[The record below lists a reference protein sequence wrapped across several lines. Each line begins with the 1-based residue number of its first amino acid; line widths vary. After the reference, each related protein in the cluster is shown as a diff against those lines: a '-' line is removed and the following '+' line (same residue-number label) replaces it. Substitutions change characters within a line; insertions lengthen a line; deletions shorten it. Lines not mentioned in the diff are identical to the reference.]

1 MLHDVRYGGLA
12 GRLGEESEMKIA
24 RHTHACGIFV
34 LAFLAAGLVAP
45 LAHASN
51 IALTPEQR
59 KALDTIYQGDPDGA
73 IVLARAIQQAA
84 PQQPEGYVIES
95 EALWWKRYCGACE
108 IKYGMIEA
116 WAHEKRPEDEA
127 YLALADRIVELA
139 KAQLAKSETAE
150 MHFFVGMGYAL
161 KVRVYGLR
169 SESRNAAR
177 AAVNARSE
185 MLRALELDPQLAD
198 ATAAMGVYNYYVD
211 TLSPAVKF
219 LRFFMG
225 IPGGNKELGVKQM
238 EIGMNQGTVLAVH
251 VRFIL
256 ARALRQYDQ
265 KYEEALG
272 FAEPLVARY
281 PQNPL
286 FLLLAG
292 NLNAELG
299 RNAKA
304 AEYFRQVQNGQQSG
318 SLCPERTRSLANSFL
333 QTLH

>member
-12 GRLGEESEMKIA
+12 GRLAEESEMTIDCRKRA
-24 RHTHACGIFV
+24 HWIFL
-34 LAFLAAGLVAP
+34 LAFCLASLAAPSAR
-45 LAHASN
+45 ASN
-51 IALTPEQR
+51 ITLTPDER
-59 KALDTIYQGDPDGA
+59 RALDTIYQGDPDGA
-73 IVLARAIQQAA
+73 IALARAIQQAE

-116 WAHEKRPEDEA
+116 WTHEKRPEDEA
-127 YLALADRIVELA
+127 YLKLADRIVELA
-139 KAQLAKSETAE
+139 KAQLAKSETAQ
-150 MHFFVGMGYAL
+150 MHFFEGMGYAL

-169 SESRNAAR
+169 SETRNAAR

-185 MLRALELDPQLAD
+185 MLRALEIDPELAD

-211 TLSPAVKF
+211 TLSPVVKF

-238 EIGMNQGTVLAVH
+238 RIGMNQGTVLAVH

-265 KYEEALG
+265 KYEEALDI
-272 FAEPLVARY
+272 AQPLLARY

-286 FLLLAG
+286 FLLLLG

-299 RNAKA
+299 RDAKA
-304 AEYFRQVQNGQQSG
+304 AEYFRQVQNEQQG
-318 SLCPERTRSLANSFL
+318 SLCPERTRNLANSFL